1 MISRFKDS
9 VPALRDAHVVV
20 LTNYLRRHHSL
31 VLQEVTK
38 QVGKLTILLS
48 TDMEPDRAWQ
58 ADWGDLNVRIQK
70 NKMITARW
78 KHSSGFN
85 EPNFIHIPTDTVKT
99 LKELKPDIVFS
110 YEMGMRTVLSS
121 LYRLTHRKVPL
132 VMVGNMADHIENER
146 GMLRR
151 LTRRFIKS
159 RVDYATYNGPSCKR
173 YLESIGFAEERLFHF
188 PYCIDH
194 ETTYGGAQ
202 TFSDD
207 GHRRLF
213 YCGVISDRKGIL
225 PFTQLLADYLSKN
238 DHTRVTLAIAGDGP
252 LADQVKALQ
261 SDRLEIDLL
270 GHCNSEQLSAANQA
284 ADICVFPTL
293 GDEWGLV
300 PIEAMASGLPVLG
313 SVLAQSVEAKVIE
326 GKNGWRFD
334 PLDDESIMRSI
345 DTALRTSQVKLAAM
359 SDAARTTAADA
370 TPANSADCFCN
381 VVRTISGKTA

>member
-1 MISRFKDS
+1 MSQRFAKIM
-9 VPALRDAHVVV
+9 PPIQNAHVVV

-31 VLQEVTK
+31 VFQEVAK

-58 ADWGDLNVRIQK
+58 ADWGDLDVRIQK

-85 EPNFIHIPTDTVKT
+85 EPNYIHIPTDTVKS

-121 LYRLTHRKVPL
+121 LYRLTHRKSPL

-159 RVDYATYNGPSCKR
+159 RVDFATYNGPSCKR
-173 YLESIGFAEERLFHF
+173 YLESIGFADDQLFHF

-194 ETTYGGAQ
+194 ETTYQGQQ
-202 TFSDD
+202 TFSAD

-213 YCGVISDRKGIL
+213 YCGVLSDRKGIL
-225 PFTQLLADYLSKN
+225 PFTQLLSDYLAQH
-238 DHTRVTLAIAGDGP
+238 DHTRVTLSIAGDGP
-252 LADQVKALQ
+252 LSDQVKAFAT
-261 SDRLEIDLL
+261 DRLEIDLL
-270 GHCNSEQLSAANQA
+270 GHCNSEQLAAANQA

-326 GKNGWRFD
+326 GENGWRFD
-334 PLDDESIMRSI
+334 PLDEESVKHAINA
-345 DTALRTSQVKLAAM
+345 ALRIGHSELVRM
-359 SDAARTTAADA
+359 SAAARKTAADA
-370 TPANSADCFCN
+370 TPETSATNFCD
-381 VVRTISGKTA
+381 VVRSIRTRAS

>member
-1 MISRFKDS
+1 MPPIE
-9 VPALRDAHVVV
+9 DAHVVV

-31 VLQEVTK
+31 VFQEVAK

-58 ADWGDLNVRIQK
+58 ADWGDLDVRIQK

-85 EPNFIHIPTDTVKT
+85 EPNYIHIPTDTVKS
-99 LKELKPDIVFS
+99 LKKLRPDIVFS

-121 LYRLTHRKVPL
+121 LYRLTHRNVPL

-159 RVDYATYNGPSCKR
+159 RVDFATYNGPSCKR
-173 YLESIGFAEERLFHF
+173 YLESIGFDQDQLFHF

-194 ETTYGGAQ
+194 ETTYQGEQ
-202 TFSDD
+202 TFSAD

-225 PFTQLLADYLSKN
+225 PFTQLLSDYLAQH

-252 LADQVKALQ
+252 LSDQVKALATE
-261 SDRLEIDLL
+261 SLKIDLL
-270 GHCNSEQLSAANQA
+270 GHCNSEQLAAANQT

-313 SVLAQSVEAKVIE
+313 SVLAQSVEAKVTE
-326 GKNGWRFD
+326 GENGWRFD
-334 PLDDESIMRSI
+334 PLDEQSTKNAI
-345 DTALRTSQVKLAAM
+345 DAAMRTSQAELQRM
-359 SDAARTTAADA
+359 SDAARKTATDA
-370 TPANSADCFCN
+370 TPENSANYFCD
-381 VVRTISGKTA
+381 VVRSVTAQTS